1 MSTLNLSFGRVEV
14 ERVEAPEA
22 WITAYEL
29 TGPRI
34 RGTVLVTP
42 RYNEPVTAWHTG
54 RTNETAWEFRPSAL
68 RVAYGKAHRYSRRE
82 ESGTLHVNSQEL
94 AGGVVISET
103 VPENNLFS
111 VRRMDNSIDDSPAP
125 AGTKARTRELIRALV
140 ELHRQDDTLVRRA
153 AEAYAEH
160 CQADR
165 LKAVEKE
172 YAEVQEHLLELT
184 TRAVGLSKRR
194 ELLTGQLPAAAGTWT
209 LGPAVPAFGALT
221 A

>member
-34 RGTVLVTP
+34 RGTVLVVP
-42 RYNEPVTAWHTG
+42 KYNEPVTVWHTG

-68 RVAYGKAHRYSRRE
+68 RVAYGKAPRYSRD

-94 AGGVVISET
+94 SGGVVVNET
-103 VPENNLFS
+103 VPESKHFS

-140 ELHRQDDTLVRRA
+140 ELHRQDEALVRKTA
-153 AEAYAEH
+153 DAYAEH
-160 CQADR
+160 RKPAR

-172 YAEVQEHLLELT
+172 YAEVQEHLLELKA
-184 TRAVGLSKRR
+184 RAAELSTRR
-194 ELLTGQLPAAAGTWT
+194 ELLTGQAPPAAGTWV